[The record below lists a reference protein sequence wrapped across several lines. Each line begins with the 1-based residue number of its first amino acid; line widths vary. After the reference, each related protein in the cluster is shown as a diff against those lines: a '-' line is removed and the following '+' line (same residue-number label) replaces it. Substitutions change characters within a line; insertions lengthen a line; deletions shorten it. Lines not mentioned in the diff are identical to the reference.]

1 LVGGRGVLR
10 EIDGGLMVKRMGVDV
25 RGMMSMVSVDGKSA
39 RVGRWL
45 GMMGCGSMLVTA
57 FVGVEAYQKSDV
69 VS

>member
-1 LVGGRGVLR
+1 
-10 EIDGGLMVKRMGVDV
+10 MVKRMGVDV